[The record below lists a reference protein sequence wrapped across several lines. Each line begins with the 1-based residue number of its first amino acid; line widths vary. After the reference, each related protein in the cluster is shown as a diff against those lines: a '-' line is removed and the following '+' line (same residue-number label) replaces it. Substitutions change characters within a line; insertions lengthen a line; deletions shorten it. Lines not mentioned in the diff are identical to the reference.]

1 VVDEPEAPLPRR
13 AAMELRAPA
22 LWVDVE
28 IEVPFVHAT
37 VGMEA
42 FGLSF
47 DDPDEALRTGR
58 GDRTPFGLDLEWES
72 DHAKPEVEEHSG
84 SLGYSLLAQV
94 TGEVLIGP
102 ERHELHCPGR
112 RWHRWGA
119 RPWWDATRSGAGS
132 SHVWVGA
139 HVPFSGFEDLLV
151 QAALD
156 DRGWTLARRSR
167 PATGEMGP
175 A

>member
-1 VVDEPEAPLPRR
+1 
-13 AAMELRAPA
+13 MELRAPA

-58 GDRTPFGLDLEWES
+58 GERTPFGLDLEWES
-72 DHAKPEVEEHSG
+72 DHGRPEPDGSPDASG
-84 SLGYSLLAQV
+84 YRLDCRV
-94 TGEVLIGP
+94 TGEVLVGA
-102 ERHELHCPGR
+102 EQHELDCAGR
-112 RWHRWGA
+112 RWHRWGPL
-119 RPWWDATRSGAGS
+119 PWWELQPVVPS
-132 SHVWVGA
+132 SSPVWVGA
-139 HVPFSGFEDLLV
+139 QVPFPLPDPVEV
-151 QAALD
+151 RATLD
-156 DRGWTLARRSR
+156 DDGWTLARRWL
-167 PATGEMGP
+167 PGAAEMGP